1 MRFIASRWPAAT
13 KRALLFALIVC
24 GMLASRAAAA
34 KHPRYGGTLRV
45 ELREAAISL
54 DPRAWKAGTLE
65 SAANEKIASLVF
77 DRLVTLDNYGHF
89 QPQLASE
96 WSHDASARHW
106 QIRLRDGVKFSDDTP
121 LTVAEVAAALQPLLP
136 AGIQLS
142 ASGNT
147 LSVQSASPLP
157 DLLELLASGRYFVY
171 RALADGTLV
180 GTGPF
185 FVAEASPATADGK
198 NARYLLKASENCW
211 AGRPFVNA
219 VELTLGFPALRRL
232 LDLQLGKADLIEIAP
247 ELVRRA
253 AQENLRVWAS
263 TPVITF
269 GLRIDASPSAA
280 SNPRLREA
288 LFYSLDRT
296 TMANVLLQR
305 QAEPA
310 AALLPQWL
318 SGYAF
323 LFNVDTSLERAKE
336 LRAALPANLAAAAE
350 PLRLRVD
357 APGELPKLLAERV
370 AVNARQAGMTVQ
382 VINRPAQREAGAAT
396 PPAESAASLHL
407 FAWHVTSLS
416 PRAELDALSRA
427 LGATESAG
435 ADAASAEPEQLYAR
449 ERKILEDRRVLPL
462 VALPEYAGIGAN
474 VRNWLPARWSEWHL
488 AEVWLDLPES
498 VAQQNLNLPTAATQQ
513 QQPTAP
519 AGAKP

>member
-1 MRFIASRWPAAT
+1 
-13 KRALLFALIVC
+13 LFALIAC
-24 GMLASRAAAA
+24 FALASRAAAT

-54 DPRAWKAGTLE
+54 DPRTWKPGTLE
-65 SAANEKIASLVF
+65 SAANEKIAALVF
-77 DRLVTLDNYGHF
+77 DRLVALDNYGHF
-89 QPQLASE
+89 QPQLVSE
-96 WSHDASARHW
+96 WSHDASARRW
-106 QIRLRDGVKFSDDTP
+106 QLRLRDGVKFSDDSP
-121 LTVAEVAAALQPLLP
+121 LTAAEVATALQPLLP
-136 AGIQLS
+136 AGMQVSTSLS
-142 ASGNT
+142 NT
-147 LSVQSASPLP
+147 LVVQSTSPQP
-157 DLLELLASGRYFVY
+157 DLLELLASGRYFIY
-171 RALADGTLV
+171 RAQPDGTLV

-185 FVAEASPATADGK
+185 FVAEASPATANGK

-211 AGRPFVNA
+211 AGRPFVDL
-219 VELTLGFPALRRL
+219 VEITLGLPALRRL

-288 LFYSLDRT
+288 LFYSLDRN

-370 AVNARQAGMTVQ
+370 AVNARQAGMSVQ
-382 VINRPAQREAGAAT
+382 VISRPAQREAGAAT
-396 PPAESAASLHL
+396 PPAESAAGLHL

-416 PRAELDALSRA
+416 PRAELDAFLRA
-427 LGATESAG
+427 LGASESSG
-435 ADAASAEPEQLYAR
+435 GDAAGAEPEQLYAR

-462 VALPEYAGIGAN
+462 VALPEYAGLGPC
-474 VRNWLPARWSEWHL
+474 VRNWLPARWGEWHL
-488 AEVWLDLPES
+488 ADVWLDLPES
-498 VAQQNLNLPTAATQQ
+498 TAPQTMNS
-513 QQPTAP
+513 PTAP
-519 AGAKP
+519 TGAKP

>member
-1 MRFIASRWPAAT
+1 MRFIVSRWPAAT
-13 KRALLFALIVC
+13 KLTSFVLLVCFALEPH
-24 GMLASRAAAA
+24 AAAT

-54 DPRAWKAGTLE
+54 DPRAWKPGMLE

-96 WSHDASARHW
+96 WSHDASARRW

-121 LTVAEVAAALQPLLP
+121 LTAAEVAAALQPLLP
-136 AGIQLS
+136 NGIQLS
-142 ASGNT
+142 TPAGNT
-147 LSVQSASPLP
+147 LVVQSASPLP

-171 RALADGTLV
+171 RAQPDGTLV

-253 AQENLRVWAS
+253 GQENLRVWAS
-263 TPVITF
+263 APVITF

-370 AVNARQAGMTVQ
+370 AVNARQAGMSVQ
-382 VINRPAQREAGAAT
+382 VISRPVQHEAGAAM

-427 LGATESAG
+427 LGAAESAG
-435 ADAASAEPEQLYAR
+435 ADAASAEPEQIYAR

-462 VALPEYAGIGAN
+462 VALPEYAGLSAN
-474 VRNWLPARWSEWHL
+474 VRNWLPARWGEWHL

-498 VAQQNLNLPTAATQQ
+498 AAQQNLNLPTAAKQQ

-519 AGAKP
+519 TGAKP